1 MNKIPLYIY
10 SKLTAKKQTNEVLE
24 YANIHNFEVFPI
36 DKDLIYINPD
46 FYNISIRRD
55 RRKTDNVIIYARFSS
70 SNQNEISIT
79 GQLDECFKYCANE
92 HYTVIAVY
100 VDMAQTGT
108 NDRRY
113 ALQKLNEDISNQKYN
128 GFNVIVYKSNRFFR
142 NRKKASFYKCIYE
155 TYGIDVESA
164 TQHYGKG
171 RDSTFMK
178 TVEEGLDEYFSV
190 ELSEAVK
197 RGLKQRAMQCR
208 YTGGYVTYGYQINKE
223 TKLYEINETEAENVR
238 MVFKM
243 YADKKGYTEILREL
257 DARGAITRKG
267 VPFAKNTLGDMLGN
281 EKYIGTY
288 TYGVRTPK
296 DENGSR
302 NSHKYNS
309 AENIVKIPNGIPAI
323 VDEDI
328 FTLAQKR
335 KEANK
340 HGTHSKRE
348 KEKYLLTGLL
358 YCAECGHA
366 FTGNVRYAGRNKT
379 KYVTYRCTNHNKG
392 EKCECKEVNR
402 DYLENFVIDTIINRI
417 LIPQRAKELLNDFRQ
432 RQIKGN
438 SEYDNRKKSLQNEIT
453 TLETQ
458 RRNILNAVDKGI
470 ATDDLLEHLQDKK
483 HEIERIKAKLKEM
496 ENNAPK
502 PIDEKEFKKLI
513 DKTKEVIKQKSV
525 DELRRLIAFYISR
538 IEIGKDDIS
547 VILSFTNI
555 VLLVGGGGESRTPV
569 RKSIH
574 TGISEC
580 SCSFKFSKYSPNNRL
595 IP

>member
-1 MNKIPLYIY
+1 M
-10 SKLTAKKQTNEVLE
+10 TAKKQTNEVLE

-555 VLLVGGGGESRTPV
+555 VLLVGGGGGSRTPV
-569 RKSIH
+569 QKSIPI
-574 TGISEC
+574 GISERR
-580 SCSFKFSKYSPNNRL
+580 FLFRFPLYNRQKSNRYTW
-595 IP
+595 